1 MWWQFKISLKSTSL
15 LSCVLFQIQWQP
27 VLSGLV
33 VQFVLGLITIRWS
46 VGRNIFQCIGDRV
59 TIFLGY
65 SNEGARFVYG
75 NDLID
80 KSIFAF
86 QVSIF
91 CFCTL
96 TLVTF
101 VDSLSLGMLQF
112 RLVIYNNDILKCLSQ
127 CACVTS
133 L

>member
-1 MWWQFKISLKSTSL
+1 M
-15 LSCVLFQIQWQP
+15 FQIQWQP
-27 VLSGLV
+27 VLSGLAI
-33 VQFVLGLITIRWS
+33 QFVLGLITIRWS

-80 KSIFAF
+80 KGIFAF

-91 CFCTL
+91 CFCTSAFSC
-96 TLVTF
+96 F

-112 RLVIYNNDILKCLSQ
+112 SLIPYNNDTLICLSE
-127 CACVTS
+127 CAYVTS